1 MRLIGFGL
9 AIGLALAPLPG
20 VAQRARIPRIGV
32 LDGTSASNP
41 RTCVQ
46 FLRRGLSELGY
57 LGGLVSYGASFG
69 DLFRRATTHVDEIL
83 RGRLRVIFR
92 SSKHRS
98 SSR

>member
-9 AIGLALAPLPG
+9 AIGLALAPLW
-20 VAQRARIPRIGV
+20 
-32 LDGTSASNP
+32 
-41 RTCVQ
+41 TCVQ

-83 RGRLRVIFR
+83 RERLRVIFR

-98 SSR
+98 SSW